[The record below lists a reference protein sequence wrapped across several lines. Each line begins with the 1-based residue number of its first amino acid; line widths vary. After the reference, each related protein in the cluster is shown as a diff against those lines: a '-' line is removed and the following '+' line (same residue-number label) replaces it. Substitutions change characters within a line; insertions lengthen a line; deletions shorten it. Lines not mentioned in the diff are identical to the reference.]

1 MSGQPA
7 GRLAT
12 IPAWVRYGAI
22 AGAFAFACT
31 LSANVA
37 ITWFKPADL
46 CRAGPLIIPLFML
59 GALIVFL
66 ALAAAA
72 GFATGRTAGSGPA
85 PGLAGLLVGVL
96 GGCALLALIPFAPN
110 IGQRIQDLMA
120 LCPGAGGT
128 FSFDLGPTPPPGV
141 ILATPPPGFFTTP
154 PPPGAIAGPP
164 TGVAALFTAMISITI
179 GIGLAAGAAALGG
192 LLGVATRSDA
202 GADPPS

>member
-7 GRLAT
+7 GRIAA

-22 AGAFAFACT
+22 AGVFAFACT
-31 LSANVA
+31 LGANLA

-59 GALIVFL
+59 SALVIFL
-66 ALAAAA
+66 LLAGAA
-72 GFATGRTAGSGPA
+72 GFATGRASGPGSSA
-85 PGLAGLLVGVL
+85 ALAGLLVGML
-96 GGCALLALIPFAPN
+96 GGCALLALIAFAPST
-110 IGQRIQDLMA
+110 GRRVQDLMA

-154 PPPGAIAGPP
+154 PPGAIAGPP
-164 TGVAALFTAMISITI
+164 TGVAGLFSAMISITI
-179 GIGLAAGAAALGG
+179 GIGLAAGAAALAG

-202 GADPPS
+202 TAHRSG